1 MRLIKKVIRKF
12 STLFFTKK
20 PIVKERLDQF
30 RELGLI
36 HIGNNSDT
44 KNIHVEIR
52 KRIDNKQFLSIG
64 EESVISGSF
73 FFENE
78 NGVISIGDRTFIGGG
93 GKFIS
98 INNISIG
105 NDVLISWGCTFMDNN
120 GHSLVWNE
128 RKDDV
133 KEWKKGLDEN
143 KEGHYKDWSNVQSLP
158 IIIEDKVWIGFEVV
172 ILKGVRIGEGAVI
185 GSRSVVTK
193 DVPKWTIM
201 VGNPAQAIRE
211 IPENER

>member
-1 MRLIKKVIRKF
+1 MRLIKKAIRKF
-12 STLFFTKK
+12 PTLFSTKK
-20 PIVKERLDQF
+20 PIVKGRLDQF

-36 HIGNNSDT
+36 HIGNNSDA

-52 KRIDNKQFLSIG
+52 KRVDNKQFLSIG

-78 NGVISIGDRTFIGGG
+78 NGVICIGDRTFIGGG

-120 GHSLVWNE
+120 GHSLIWNE
-128 RKDDV
+128 RKNDV

-158 IIIEDKVWIGFEVV
+158 IIIENKVWIGFEVV

-201 VGNPAQAIRE
+201 AGNPAQVIRE